1 MSEQKTAILILGMH
15 RSGTSALTRVLNLCG
30 VDLGT
35 RLMPPAQDNNDS
47 GFWEH
52 VDAVDAHERLLF
64 QFGRSWSDARALP
77 DGWLESDAAAAAAQ
91 RIAALVTGEF
101 ADSRLWAVK
110 DPRLCRF
117 VPLWIKVLGEAGV
130 RTKLVYALR
139 HPDEVI
145 ASLVRRDGLS
155 AHENGLLLLTHFFEA
170 ALAGAGQP
178 RCVTTY
184 QSLLDDWRGCV
195 ERIARELELEL
206 DLDSR
211 AAEIED
217 FLDHGARNHHAQDD
231 VAELRE
237 SLNGRIYA
245 LARRS
250 RDSAEFWREAGELG
264 DYWDLYRRD
273 LLPYIDELLD
283 MLAVRDSLERQG
295 RPAGAGARNSHDR
308 TLSPLVRL
316 QFRMIAGLQD
326 GIGRLG
332 QASADLGAMVRI
344 GSESALSATSEVAVG
359 LAGLRENL
367 LALPQLGAELR
378 EYKAGAQQQSDAV
391 LGEVDALRRHMDEL
405 ASGRDQRLSLFAADS
420 ERRLQEVTTQ
430 IQAAQAAEAASAAVL
445 QQQVEALARR
455 LDAAA
460 ERELQREQERQ
471 AARWWPRLRRLF
483 SGK

>member
-77 DGWLESDAAAAAAQ
+77 DGWLESEAAAAAAQ
-91 RIAALVTGEF
+91 RIAALVADEF
-101 ADSRLWAVK
+101 AGSRLWAVK

-117 VPLWIKVLGEAGV
+117 VPLWIKVLDEAGV
-130 RTKLVYALR
+130 RVKLVYALR

-145 ASLVRRDGLS
+145 ASLVRRDGVS

-170 ALAGAGQP
+170 ALAGVGQP
-178 RCVTTY
+178 RCVMTY

-211 AAEIED
+211 AAEIEE

-231 VAELRE
+231 EAELRE

-250 RDSAEFWREAGELG
+250 RDSGEFWRGVAELG

-273 LLPYIDELLD
+273 LLPYVNELLD

-295 RPAGAGARNSHDR
+295 RPVSAGARGGHDR

-332 QASADLGAMVRI
+332 QASADLGAMVRV
-344 GSESALSATSEVAVG
+344 GSENTLGATADMAAT
-359 LAGLRENL
+359 LADLREGM
-367 LALPQLGAELR
+367 AGVPQLGTELR
-378 EYKAGAQQQSDAV
+378 ECRAGTQQHFGEV
-391 LGEVDALRRHMDEL
+391 LGQVDVLRRHMDEL
-405 ASGRDQRLSLFAADS
+405 ASDRDRRLALFAADS
-420 ERRLQEVTTQ
+420 ERRLQEVAEQ
-430 IQAAQAAEAASAAVL
+430 GQAAAAAGAAVGAAL
-445 QQQVEALARR
+445 QQQIEALGR
-455 LDAAA
+455 LLEEAA
-460 ERELQREQERQ
+460 ERERQRE
-471 AARWWPRLRRLF
+471 AARWWPRLRRLL